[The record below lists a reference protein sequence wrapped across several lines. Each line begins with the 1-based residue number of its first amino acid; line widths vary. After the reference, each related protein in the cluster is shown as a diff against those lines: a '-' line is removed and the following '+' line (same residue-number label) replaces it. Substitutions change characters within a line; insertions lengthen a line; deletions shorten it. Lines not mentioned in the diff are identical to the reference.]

1 MAKHTKGPWRVYD
14 GGNRYHGIDGGDE
27 GNSTTIVVFGY
38 DHEDEAGVRGTE
50 PEELDAHANA
60 ARIVACVNALEGY
73 NPDAVRD
80 VVEALDWAIAEI
92 EKRTRYSPDDFYEA
106 REQRASALEKAK
118 SALSLARL
126 GGAS

>member
-1 MAKHTKGPWRVYD
+1 MDKHTKGPWRVYD
-14 GGNRYHGIDGGDE
+14 GGHRYHGIDGGDE

-60 ARIVACVNALEGY
+60 ARIVACVNALDGL

-80 VVEALDWAIAEI
+80 VVDALRSLQKQALQSPDLLATEWGQEALAV
-92 EKRTRYSPDDFYEA
+92 T
-106 REQRASALEKAK
+106 KA
-118 SALSLARL
+118 ALARL

>member
-1 MAKHTKGPWRVYD
+1 MDKHTKGPWRVYD
-14 GGNRYHGIDGGDE
+14 GGHRYHGIYGGDE

-80 VVEALDWAIAEI
+80 VVEAAKRALNFIQNTESELGEPLDSGDAL
-92 EKRTRYSPDDFYEA
+92 
-106 REQRASALEKAK
+106 RAA
-118 SALSLARL
+118 LARL

>member
-1 MAKHTKGPWRVYD
+1 MAKHTKGPWETDCSDHDQPYLNIKIRAARKLAHTICTVY
-14 GGNRYHGIDGGDE
+14 IDDAPVRDYNDE
-27 GNSTTIVVFGY
+27 QK
-38 DHEDEAGVRGTE
+38 
-50 PEELDAHANA
+50 ANA

-92 EKRTRYSPDDFYEA
+92 EKRTRYSPDDYYEA
-106 REQRASALEKAK
+106 RDQRASALEKAK

>member
-1 MAKHTKGPWRVYD
+1 MDEHTKWPRYTWRLRAA
-14 GGNRYHGIDGGDE
+14 NTRCIIIDGQKDGVIICE
-27 GNSTTIVVFGY
+27 TT
-38 DHEDEAGVRGTE
+38 
-50 PEELDAHANA
+50 NA
-60 ARIVACVNALEGY
+60 KSADLICTNMNALEGY

-92 EKRTRYSPDDFYEA
+92 EKRTRYSPDDYYEA
-106 REQRASALEKAK
+106 RDQRASALEKAK